1 MDNNGGFHRLLPKYC
16 YRSFL
21 LRYPTIADESTKTFT
36 QYDDTAV
43 VPFARTVSDSPP
55 ASHGCRRA
63 SSAVMRLHGS
73 ASRRRPNRSL
83 AFVDTDSHT
92 SWVEFREMHARNG
105 NSWSDLVLQ
114 TACLRFDDYYCA
126 RAETSCTHPS
136 QLERAGVC
144 QCFTKC
150 TP

>member
-1 MDNNGGFHRLLPKYC
+1 MRGYFNPKCGSNIPKRAVAWTTTVASIGC
-16 YRSFL
+16 YLNTVIEVFCC
-21 LRYPTIADESTKTFT
+21 YPTIADESTKTFT
-36 QYDDTAV
+36 QYDNTAV

-105 NSWSDLVLQ
+105 NSWSDLVL
-114 TACLRFDDYYCA
+114 
-126 RAETSCTHPS
+126 
-136 QLERAGVC
+136 
-144 QCFTKC
+144 
-150 TP
+150 